1 MREVLLAESWIKRAI
16 SSLAH
21 AKGIDSDDLV
31 YYEDLCF
38 DCQQAAEKAIKGVMI
53 LKRISPPRSHN
64 IGYLLDGLVS
74 SGVDVPDE
82 LFVSARLT
90 DYAVTTRYPGTYEP
104 VNREEYLE
112 AYHLADS
119 VVNWAKGILNSK

>member
-1 MREVLLAESWIKRAI
+1 MKEVVLAESWIKRAM

-21 AKGIDSDDLV
+21 AKDIDNDNLV
-31 YYEDLCF
+31 YYEELCF
-38 DCQQAAEKAIKGVMI
+38 DCQQAAEKAKKGVMI
-53 LKRISPPRSHN
+53 LKKISPPHTHN

-82 LFVSARLT
+82 WFVSARLT

-104 VNREEYLE
+104 VSQEEYLE

-119 VVNWAKGILNSK
+119 VVSWAKSTLTGN